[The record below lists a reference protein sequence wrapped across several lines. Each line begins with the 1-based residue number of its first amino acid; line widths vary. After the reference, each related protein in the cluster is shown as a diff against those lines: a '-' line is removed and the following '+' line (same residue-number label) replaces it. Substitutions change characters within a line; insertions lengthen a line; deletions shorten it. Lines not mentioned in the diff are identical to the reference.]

1 MGNIPEGVSLSN
13 KFPGKFLGIIVS
25 EVQNATACSM
35 TFSSSRMFPGQLYD
49 NKKLSVSWDMELTL
63 TR

>member
-25 EVQNATACSM
+25 EVQKCHGVFNDV
-35 TFSSSRMFPGQLYD
+35 FQFPDVSRP
-49 NKKLSVSWDMELTL
+49 VI
-63 TR
+63 